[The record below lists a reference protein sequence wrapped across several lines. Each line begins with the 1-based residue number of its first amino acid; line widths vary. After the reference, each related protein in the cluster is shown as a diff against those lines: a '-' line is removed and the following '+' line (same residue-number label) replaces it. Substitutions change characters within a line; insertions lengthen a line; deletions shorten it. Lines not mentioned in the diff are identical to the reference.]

1 MPINK
6 AMSATGVVGPK
17 ELKLLADVF
26 EATTLKRI
34 A

>member
-1 MPINK
+1 MPIYK
-6 AMSATGVVGPK
+6 AMSATGTK